1 VTPAVFET
9 MLVEEGRVRLL
20 DRHLAR
26 LRAAGVRRAQVD
38 EVRAAVAELA
48 ATATEPVVV
57 RIEVADDAVAVRPR
71 VPRPASAVSGVLVEA
86 YDPSDRTREQK
97 RTARGWA
104 DAAEAA
110 AGGEALLVSPDGLI
124 GETTRANLFAIVGET
139 VVTPPVSGILP
150 GVTRSF
156 VLERTGAVER
166 PLTLADL
173 QSADDL
179 FLTSSLRGIRPVR
192 TLDGTPLKQTDP
204 LVERLASTLRRRWL
218 DEGVG

>member
-1 VTPAVFET
+1 MTPAVFET

-26 LRAAGVRRAQVD
+26 LRAAGVRAAVVD
-38 EVRAAVAELA
+38 GVRAAVTELA
-48 ATATEPVVV
+48 GSATEPVVV

-97 RTARGWA
+97 RTARDWA

-124 GETTRANLFAIVGET
+124 GETTRANVFAIVGDT
-139 VVTPPVSGILP
+139 VVTPPVAGILP

-173 QSADDL
+173 RNAEGA
-179 FLTSSLRGIRPVR
+179 FLTTAGRGIV
-192 TLDGTPLKQTDP
+192 PLADVGGLRIAAHP
-204 LVERLASTLRRRWL
+204 LVDELAAAWRAL
-218 DEGVG
+218 

>member
-9 MLVEEGRVRLL
+9 MLVEGGHVRLL

-26 LRAAGVRRAQVD
+26 LRAAGVRVPQV
-38 EVRAAVAELA
+38 EQVRAAVAELA

-57 RIEVADDAVAVRPR
+57 RIDVVDGTLQVRPR
-71 VPRPASAVSGVLVEA
+71 EPRPASAVSGVLVEA

-97 RTARGWA
+97 RSARGWA

-110 AGGEALLVSPDGLI
+110 AGGEALLHTPDGLV
-124 GETTRANLFAIVGET
+124 GETTRANVFAILGDT
-139 VVTPPVSGILP
+139 VVTPPVAGILP

-166 PLTLADL
+166 PLLLADL
-173 QSADDL
+173 RSADGA
-179 FLTSSLRGIRPVR
+179 FLTTAGRGVV
-192 TLDGTPLKQTDP
+192 PLADVGGRRIPAHP
-204 LVERLASTLRRRWL
+204 LVDELARAWRAL
-218 DEGVG
+218 